1 MGFSDICKSHA
12 RCPLS
17 DNFDIICFWPLLIL
31 MSLLFLKLHF
41 ISNYLAAFQ
50 NEFENLSNEEK
61 SVIEE
66 EMLLEV
72 NR

>member
-1 MGFSDICKSHA
+1 
-12 RCPLS
+12 
-17 DNFDIICFWPLLIL
+17 

-41 ISNYLAAFQ
+41 ISNYLAAFR